1 MRSGL
6 DFDCSRIIFLSF
18 IGAPPTNYETVF
30 TSLFEASERSNVH
43 SQKTCF
49 ATFDQ
54 PLFLKARDIVE
65 GGQHSMLC
73 CESWRV
79 SSRHVINGLCRCKMT
94 GSGFKALLMSDQP
107 NIGWHYFE

>member
-1 MRSGL
+1 MTSGL
-6 DFDCSRIIFLSF
+6 DFDRSRIIFLSF

-65 GGQHSMLC
+65 GVKLRG
-73 CESWRV
+73 CEAWRV
-79 SSRHVINGLCRCKMT
+79 PSRHVINGLCRCKMT